1 MAIDRQGKSGLETST
16 SRASENSSTY
26 SSKAASSAR
35 VEAQRDST
43 AKQVN
48 RILDSGKNGK

>member
-1 MAIDRQGKSGLETST
+1 MSIDRQGKGGLETST

-26 SSKAASSAR
+26 GSKAASNAK

-48 RILDSGKNGK
+48 RILDSEKHGK

>member
-16 SRASENSSTY
+16 SRPSENSSTY
-26 SSKAASSAR
+26 SGKASSNSKL
-35 VEAQRDST
+35 EAQRQDV

-48 RILDSGKNGK
+48 TILRNEKNGK